1 MTQNSNFNTHK
12 ETKSIRNGK
21 QVSKYK
27 RLCIMN
33 YVHLSN
39 SHVEILTPNMTVFV
53 GGAFGR
59 LLSPGGGVLMNEI
72 SAFINEMPERSLSSS
87 TM

>member
-12 ETKSIRNGK
+12 KMKSIRNGK

-33 YVHLSN
+33 YVHLPN
-39 SHVEILTPNMTVFV
+39 SHVEILTPYMTVLA
-53 GGAFGR
+53 GGALGK
-59 LLSPGGGVLMNEI
+59 
-72 SAFINEMPERSLSSS
+72 
-87 TM
+87 